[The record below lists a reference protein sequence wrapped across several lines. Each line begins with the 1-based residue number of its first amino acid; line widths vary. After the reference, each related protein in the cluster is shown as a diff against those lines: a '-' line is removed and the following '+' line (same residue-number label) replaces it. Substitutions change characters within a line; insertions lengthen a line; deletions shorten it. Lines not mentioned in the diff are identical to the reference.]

1 MHQQAIIW
9 ATANYLELLGALLG
23 VVYVLFSIRQHLFTW
38 PTGLATSL
46 FYIAIFFREKF
57 YADMALQFY
66 YVVIS
71 IYGWVWW
78 AKSNGGNVSLLKVSQ
93 SGENYLIKAFG
104 ISLLLWLGIYLIL
117 RYLTDSPVP
126 IMDGLTTAM
135 SITATYML
143 ARKKL
148 EHWLI
153 WIVVNIISAGLYLY
167 KELYPTTL
175 LFLIYTAM
183 AVVGYLAWKKEL
195 KNVEFEN

>member
-1 MHQQAIIW
+1 MFQQAIHW
-9 ATANYLELLGALLG
+9 AIINYLELLGALLG
-23 VVYVLFSIRQHLFTW
+23 VVYIVFSIRQHLFTW

-71 IYGWVWW
+71 LYGWFWW
-78 AKSNGGNVSLLKVSQ
+78 SKNNTSSDLVLKVSR
-93 SGENYLIKAFG
+93 SGNSYVIKALG
-104 ISLLLWLGIYLIL
+104 VTLVLWLGIYLIL
-117 RYLTDSPVP
+117 RFATDSPLP
-126 IMDGLTTAM
+126 IMDALTTAM

-148 EHWLI
+148 EHWII
-153 WIVVNIISAGLYLY
+153 WMVVNLISAGLYLY

-183 AVVGYLAWKKEL
+183 AIVGYLAWKKEL
-195 KNVEFEN
+195 INGKIGK